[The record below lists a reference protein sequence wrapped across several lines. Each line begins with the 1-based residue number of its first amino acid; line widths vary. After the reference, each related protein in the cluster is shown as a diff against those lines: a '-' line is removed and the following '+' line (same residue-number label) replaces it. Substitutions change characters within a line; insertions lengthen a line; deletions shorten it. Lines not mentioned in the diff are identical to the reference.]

1 MGDNWMVAPD
11 GDIEFLPLGTPKF
24 IGWENI
30 AQSLAFQCRFNGH
43 VTRFYSV
50 AEHSLRVAKRIL
62 MDHEDLSINPLLY
75 LVALLHDAG
84 ETIIGDITSP
94 IKRKTFFLNDKGEMV
109 TPVQVEDVW
118 LPTILHYADIQS
130 RDGIYRSKLG
140 VMSAPKEIVDAIVK
154 IADYKMLVSEK
165 RAMIPDC
172 TRPWSIERT
181 HAAYSGEVFWP
192 EESMET
198 IKNRFLTN
206 LCTAI
211 DVMQNGGI
219 LCLDDI

>member
-1 MGDNWMVAPD
+1 
-11 GDIEFLPLGTPKF
+11 
-24 IGWENI
+24 
-30 AQSLAFQCRFNGH
+30 
-43 VTRFYSV
+43 
-50 AEHSLRVAKRIL
+50 
-62 MDHEDLSINPLLY
+62 LY

-94 IKRKTFFLNDKGEMV
+94 VKRKTFFLNDKGEMV

-118 LPTILHYADIQS
+118 LPTILYEA
-130 RDGIYRSKLG
+130 GIRSGNRVYESYLD
-140 VMSAPKEIVDAIVK
+140 EIGDRIIGKAKVDALVK
-154 IADYKMLVSEK
+154 IADYRMLVSEK
-165 RAMIPDC
+165 LAMIPYC
-172 TRPWSIERT
+172 TRPWSIEGT
-181 HAAYSGEVFWP
+181 YAAYSGEVFWP